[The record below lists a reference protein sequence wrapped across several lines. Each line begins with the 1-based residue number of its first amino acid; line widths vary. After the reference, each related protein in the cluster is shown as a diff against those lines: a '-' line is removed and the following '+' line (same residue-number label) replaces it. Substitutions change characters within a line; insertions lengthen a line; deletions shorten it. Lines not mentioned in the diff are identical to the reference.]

1 MRHINEKGRS
11 MVEMLGVLAIIGVLS
26 VGGIAGYS
34 KAMNKYKI
42 NKTNDQLSMLIA
54 NIRTLFSSQSSYAGL
69 TNGTAIK
76 YGVVPNDM
84 YTSAA
89 GGNYSANFPISNPFA
104 GAVEIAVSASDA
116 GHTSHAFTVTYENIP
131 QEACVNIMTSDWG
144 SGQGS
149 GLIAIAVAGTD
160 GEDDPEAQD
169 LTEVYVGNAGDTA
182 DADGAIATP
191 GGSTQDAPLTV
202 AEAMTSCKTKN
213 TITWKY
219 Y

>member
-54 NIRTLFSSQSSYAGL
+54 NIRTLFSSQSSYDGL
-69 TNGTAIK
+69 NNGTAIQ

-89 GGNYSANFPISNPFA
+89 GGEYSANYAITNPFA
-104 GAVEIAVSASDA
+104 GEVKIAVDASDA
-116 GHTSHAFTVTYENIP
+116 GHTKHAFTVTYKNIP

-149 GLIAIAVAGTD
+149 GLIAIAVAGVDSGDPTD
-160 GEDDPEAQD
+160 PVVTGI
-169 LTEVYVGNAGDTA
+169 YVGDDGDKATE
-182 DADGAIATP
+182 DGAIATP

>member
-1 MRHINEKGRS
+1 MRHINENGRS

-54 NIRTLFSSQSSYAGL
+54 NIRTLFASQSDYSGL
-69 TNGTAIK
+69 NNGTAIK

-84 YTSAA
+84 YTTASNGTYAS
-89 GGNYSANFPISNPFA
+89 NYTISNPFA
-104 GAVEIAVSASDA
+104 GDVEIAVSGSDA
-116 GHTSHAFTVTYENIP
+116 GHTTHAFTVTYENIP

-149 GLIAIAVAGTD
+149 GLIAIAVAGADSGDPTTPALGNVFVGAD
-160 GEDDPEAQD
+160 GTKASA
-169 LTEVYVGNAGDTA
+169 T
-182 DADGAIATP
+182 GAIATP
-191 GGSTQDAPLTV
+191 GGAKQDAPLTV
-202 AEAMTSCKTKN
+202 SEAMTACLTKN
-213 TITWKY
+213 TIVWKY

>member
-54 NIRTLFSSQSSYAGL
+54 NIRTLFSSQSDYTGL
-69 TNGTAIK
+69 NNGTAIQ

-84 YTSAA
+84 YTSSTGTYAS
-89 GGNYSANFPISNPFA
+89 NYTITNPFA
-104 GAVEIAVSASDA
+104 GDVTIAVSGSDA
-116 GHTSHAFTVTYENIP
+116 GHPSHAFTVTYENIP

-160 GEDDPEAQD
+160 GD
-169 LTEVYVGNAGDTA
+169 TEPTNNLSQVYVGAAGTKATA
-182 DADGAIATP
+182 SGAIATP

-202 AEAMTSCKTKN
+202 SEAMTSCLTKN

>member
-54 NIRTLFSSQSSYAGL
+54 NIRTLFSSQSDYGGL
-69 TNGTAIK
+69 NNGTAIQ

-84 YTSAA
+84 YTSAS
-89 GGNYSANFPISNPFA
+89 GGTYASNYTITNPFA
-104 GAVEIAVSASDA
+104 GDVKIAVSASDA

-149 GLIAIAVAGTD
+149 GLIAIAVAGAES
-160 GEDDPEAQD
+160 GDP
-169 LTEVYVGNAGDTA
+169 TEPPLGNVYVG
-182 DADGAIATP
+182 ADGTPASATGAVATP
-191 GGSTQDAPLTV
+191 GGADQDAPLTV
-202 AEAMTSCKTKN
+202 AEAMTACLTKN
-213 TITWKY
+213 TIVWKY

>member
-54 NIRTLFSSQSSYAGL
+54 NIRTLFASQSDYSGL
-69 TNGTAIK
+69 NNGTAIQ

-84 YTSAA
+84 YTTASNGTYAST
-89 GGNYSANFPISNPFA
+89 YTITNPFA
-104 GAVEIAVSASDA
+104 GDVEIAVSRSDA
-116 GHTSHAFTVTYENIP
+116 GHTTHAFTVTYENIP

-149 GLIAIAVAGTD
+149 GLIAIAVAGVD
-160 GEDDPEAQD
+160 SGDPTAKN
-169 LTEVYVGNAGDTA
+169 LTEVYVGDDGEKAAAG
-182 DADGAIATP
+182 GAIATP
-191 GGSTQDAPLTV
+191 GGSQQDAPLTV

>member
-54 NIRTLFSSQSSYAGL
+54 NIRTLFSSQSDYTGL
-69 TNGTAIK
+69 NNGTAIQ

-84 YTSAA
+84 YISAA
-89 GGNYSANFPISNPFA
+89 GGEYSANYAITNPFA
-104 GAVEIAVSASDA
+104 GDVTIAVSGSDA
-116 GHTSHAFTVTYENIP
+116 GHPSHAFTVTYENIP

-160 GEDDPEAQD
+160 GENEPTND
-169 LTEVYVGNAGDTA
+169 LSEVFVGAAGTGA
-182 DADGAIATP
+182 TDAGAIATP

>member
-54 NIRTLFSSQSSYAGL
+54 NIRTLFSSQSDYTGL
-69 TNGTAIK
+69 NNGTAIQ

-84 YTSAA
+84 YRSAA
-89 GGNYSANFPISNPFA
+89 NGNYSANYAITNPFA
-104 GAVEIAVSASDA
+104 GDVTIAVSGSDA
-116 GHTSHAFTVTYENIP
+116 GHPSHAFTVTYENIP

-160 GEDDPEAQD
+160 GDTEPTND
-169 LTEVYVGNAGDTA
+169 LSAVYVGAPGTGATA
-182 DADGAIATP
+182 SGAVATP

-202 AEAMTSCKTKN
+202 AEAMTSCLTKN